1 MIRQAYAGLITYDV
15 LYRAS
20 CLKNNPDPQATGQN
34 NNNYCFA
41 NAITNTSNP
50 TDSYI
55 YYLPLGIPLPP
66 GSLPTCSGCL
76 KDTMALF
83 ATAASNKSQPLNLDY
98 VDAATMV
105 DRDCG
110 PNFVNATMNAD
121 SSSARAKLSRNS
133 LLVAIIAAMVVM
145 AQMVF

>member
-1 MIRQAYAGLITYDV
+1 
-15 LYRAS
+15 
-20 CLKNNPDPQATGQN
+20 
-34 NNNYCFA
+34 
-41 NAITNTSNP
+41 
-50 TDSYI
+50 
-55 YYLPLGIPLPP
+55 
-66 GSLPTCSGCL
+66 
-76 KDTMALF
+76 MALF